1 MPIYCWCVSW
11 WAGRQHSRAS
21 NNIYNGCLVSP
32 RYHSYLQHI
41 SALLYPPTSHWP
53 RYSGGVVTQTSHPL
67 LALVWYSLYLSWE
80 EWSLNCPV
88 NQILIIA
95 VFVFTSSS
103 PSPVTGRGGGGLGVS
118 SWDIFVCNQSSE
130 QSNEWEDEPSWRCKI
145 SQSVS
150 WETHHSFVDWLS
162 PPRLL
167 WTEDFFQDC
176 FVLFFHQKLDLP
188 SQTRYTCASHEK
200 LIVEPQPTSTSSL
213 LAY

>member
-1 MPIYCWCVSW
+1 MPIYCWCVSRCP
-11 WAGRQHSRAS
+11 GRT
-21 NNIYNGCLVSP
+21 LVP
-32 RYHSYLQHI
+32 VIIFTMAALYHPDITRY
-41 SALLYPPTSHWP
+41 LLTSHLYFILPLHTEPVHWSVRP
-53 RYSGGVVTQTSHPL
+53 AYWLGQICGLILVISVVGRV
-67 LALVWYSLYLSWE
+67 A
-80 EWSLNCPV
+80 LNCPV

-95 VFVFTSSS
+95 VFVFTS
-103 PSPVTGRGGGGLGVS
+103 PSDSQEEEGGLGVS
-118 SWDIFVCNQSSE
+118 SWDIFVCNQSSD

-176 FVLFFHQKLDLP
+176 FVFHQKLNLP
-188 SQTRYTCASHEK
+188 SQTRYTCGNSQAMRNS
-200 LIVEPQPTSTSSL
+200 LSSPTSSL